1 MLYRYLKA
9 SPQAT
14 SLKNKKGKITFLS
27 ALFLVV
33 GLIFLANAT
42 LPILLYQLKSKVN
55 FKSKMMAPISAQ
67 AQVLGEGSAADYRR
81 PSSWFPLAP
90 ELPPRPSKITHYT
103 LSIPKLKIENAVVEI
118 GGEDIMGNLVQY
130 SGTALPGQYGNP
142 VIFGH
147 SVLPQFFNPQNYKT
161 IFATLPTLEEGD
173 EILIDFD
180 GVHYRYQVIKTVEVE
195 PTDISVLAQYYDSQ
209 YLTLVTCVPPGTYL
223 RRLIVRARLI

>member
-9 SPQAT
+9 SPEPPV
-14 SLKNKKGKITFLS
+14 LKNKKGKLTFLS
-27 ALFLVV
+27 VLFLVV
-33 GLIFLANAT
+33 GVIFLANAT
-42 LPILLYQLKSKVN
+42 LPILLYQLKSRVN
-55 FKSKMMAPISAQ
+55 FNPKMMAPISAQ
-67 AQVLGEGSAADYRR
+67 AQVLGEGVATDYRR

-90 ELPPRPSKITHYT
+90 ELPPRSSKITHYT
-103 LSIPKLKIENAVVEI
+103 LSIPKLKIEEAVVEI
-118 GGEDIMGNLVQY
+118 GGENIMESLVQY

-147 SVLPQFFNPQNYKT
+147 SSLPQFFNVENYKT

-173 EILIDFD
+173 EVLIDFD
-180 GVHYRYQVIKTVEVE
+180 GVQYRYQVIKMIEVD

-223 RRLIVRARLI
+223 RRLVIRAKLI